1 MEFRI
6 PQPVLGASSFH
17 QSVRTGDF
25 DAGFGD
31 IYHQLKII
39 RTEVSRSL
47 MMSKADVG
55 VQVVEAVLVNYQFP
69 IAEGHVGDLGP
80 TSVMVPAGQSHFVG
94 T

>member
-6 PQPVLGASSFH
+6 PRPVLGAPSFH
-17 QSVRTGDF
+17 QSVRAGDF

-47 MMSKADVG
+47 MMSEADVG
-55 VQVVEAVLVNYQFP
+55 VQVVEAVLVNY
-69 IAEGHVGDLGP
+69 
-80 TSVMVPAGQSHFVG
+80 
-94 T
+94 

>member
-39 RTEVSRSL
+39 R